1 MPLWRSLER
10 EYPPTTGNHWLR
22 AVERGLSRYIMRA
35 APVPASADSDS
46 ISADASGVV
55 DSCEARTPRPRDNVS
70 CGDDV
75 VVITHIDGRRFPN
88 PEQREERG
96 LPAHIPK
103 YDA

>member
-1 MPLWRSLER
+1 
-10 EYPPTTGNHWLR
+10 
-22 AVERGLSRYIMRA
+22 MRA
-35 APVPASADSDS
+35 APVPTSADSDS